1 MDPVWKESTEKLKR
15 SRTQQWVWVGTGR
28 GARMVSTEPK
38 ERGVLGGEGRSA
50 ETPPAEKAKFSKAFT
65 T

>member
-1 MDPVWKESTEKLKR
+1 MG
-15 SRTQQWVWVGTGR
+15 VGGD
-28 GARMVSTEPK
+28 GAGGEDGVHRAEG
-38 ERGVLGGEGRSA
+38 ERGPGGEGRSA